1 MTGRPRLVVTGGSGF
16 LGTHVI
22 PRAEAA
28 GWHVVAPS
36 SGEMDV
42 TDPTGVGRVLREV
55 LPAAVL
61 HLAYRRDDD
70 AVIVEGSRIVA
81 EAAEQVDA
89 RLVHLSTDV
98 VFAGRAGAYGE
109 TDPPDPVHAYG
120 RAKATAEQAV
130 LRAAP
135 GAVLVRTSLLY
146 GTEHEG
152 VCQRDVRFALADPAH
167 MAFFRDEIRNFTHAG
182 DLADACV
189 ALATRRDVIG
199 PLHVCGSEPMD
210 RYTFARRFAQS
221 VGADAGVLRAGH
233 IEGSGLARPARVV
246 LDTGRAAALG
256 VACRPVSAV
265 LGAA

>member
-1 MTGRPRLVVTGGSGF
+1 MTGGPGLLVTGGSGF

-28 GWHVVAPS
+28 GWRVVAPPS
-36 SGEMDV
+36 REMDV
-42 TDPTGVGRVLREV
+42 TDPAGVRRMLREAA
-55 LPAAVL
+55 PAAVV

-70 AVIVEGSRIVA
+70 GVIVEGSRIVA
-81 EAAEQVDA
+81 EAAQQVGA

-98 VFAGRAGAYGE
+98 VFAGRAEAYAE
-109 TDPPDPVHAYG
+109 TDPPDPVHSYG
-120 RAKATAEQAV
+120 RAKATAEQVV

-135 GAVLVRTSLLY
+135 GAVLVRTSLLF

-152 VCQRDVRFALADPAH
+152 VCQRDVRLALVDPEH

-189 ALATRRDVIG
+189 ALAGRRDVIG

-210 RYTFARRFAQS
+210 RYTFARCFARF
-221 VGADAGVLRAGH
+221 VGTDETVLRDGR

-246 LDTGRAAALG
+246 LDTRRAVGLG
-256 VACRPVSAV
+256 LGCRPVSAV